1 MPVERVDPDE
11 VYSLGQGRW
20 MVDFGRGFSGMV
32 RFQNGLPEP
41 IVPEDGNYPRGHIMS
56 TLDPDESYITVV
68 YGDSIELS
76 TGDIN
81 IAGERG

>member
-1 MPVERVDPDE
+1 
-11 VYSLGQGRW
+11 
-20 MVDFGRGFSGMV
+20 MV

-41 IVPEDGNYPRGHIMS
+41 IVPEDGNYPRGHSMS

-68 YGDSIELS
+68 YGDSIEPS